1 MTKIRGWPVRAM
13 YMLIAAALVISL
25 IIVAA
30 PAQKVSADPGL
41 SEWTR
46 VSTPTMEGF
55 VVAPESTIIDYAL
68 ADGGEV
74 AYAVVE
80 AWNEDGD
87 TYGYYLLKSDDH
99 AATWNDITD
108 ALEDVDDS
116 YDITEI
122 VQVATD

>member
-30 PAQKVSADPGL
+30 PALKVSANPGL

-46 VSTPTMEGF
+46 VSTPTLEGF
-55 VVAPESTIIDYAL
+55 VVAPDSVIIDANY

-74 AYAVVE
+74 AYAVVYAYDE
-80 AWNEDGD
+80 EWGSQE
-87 TYGYYLLKSDDH
+87 YRLLKSDDY
-99 AATWNDITD
+99 AATGRTSPTYWKMWTM
-108 ALEDVDDS
+108 
-116 YDITEI
+116 
-122 VQVATD
+122 ATTYRR